1 MPRALFLQ
9 FLAQVAGD
17 GAGNGE
23 VPEAGSGGG
32 MGPFGQFLPF
42 ILIGFIIWFLLIRPE
57 SRKRKQLQLKVS
69 ALKKGD
75 EIITNGGI
83 FGKVM
88 KVSDKDLVVQ
98 IDKDK
103 DVRIHLSKG
112 MVLDVIREP
121 SGADAPA
128 ESKS

>member
-1 MPRALFLQ
+1 MLRGFFLQ
-9 FLAQVAGD
+9 FLAEAAGD

-23 VPEAGSGGG
+23 VPEAPSGGL
-32 MGPFGQFLPF
+32 GPLGQFLPF

-121 SGADAPA
+121 SGADSPA